1 MRRLSNGLTKLASA
15 NVQVSQLKIDLTE
28 LQPQLVVQSELVR
41 TTLAQLEIDGAVAR
55 DKETIVQAEANIVNS

>member
-1 MRRLSNGLTKLASA
+1 LRRLSNGLTKLASA

>member
-1 MRRLSNGLTKLASA
+1 M
-15 NVQVSQLKIDLTE
+15 QVSQLKIDLTE

-55 DKETIVQAEANIVNS
+55 DKETIVQAEAHSVNS